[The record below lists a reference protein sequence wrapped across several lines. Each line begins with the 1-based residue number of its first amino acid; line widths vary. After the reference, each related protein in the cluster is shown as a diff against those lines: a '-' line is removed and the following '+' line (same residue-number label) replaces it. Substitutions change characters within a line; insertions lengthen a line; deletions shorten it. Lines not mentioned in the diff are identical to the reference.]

1 MDLSLSITNFP
12 DLPEYIGK
20 DTPLYPTSL
29 YNKISVQD
37 LYQLEPF
44 SNINISPYKIILALI
59 VIFAILTIFLLIE
72 Y

>member
-1 MDLSLSITNFP
+1 MDLSLTITNFP

-29 YNKISVQD
+29 YNQISVQD

-44 SNINISPYKIILALI
+44 SNMNIMPYILALI
-59 VIFAILTIFLLIE
+59 VLFALFAIFFLIKC
-72 Y
+72 

>member
-44 SNINISPYKIILALI
+44 SNMNISSYILALI
-59 VIFAILTIFLLIE
+59 VIFAILTIFLFIK